1 MSGGIRTLFLQS
13 EPIYATMCCL
23 RLKIWRFRFKI
34 IDWNK
39 VKIRYDE
46 DEGKSRPIDKR
57 RVNSYAR

>member
-46 DEGKSRPIDKR
+46 DEGEKSSFR
-57 RVNSYAR
+57 